1 MPRRQSLGGT
11 SSSFSENPRKK
22 MNKEKSTS
30 IKNPNPH
37 FSCPV
42 CFEIISEATIT
53 RCGHTYCSKCIQKSI
68 EINKKC
74 PKCNQSLTIDQTF
87 PNFLLNELISKHN
100 MEQQEKERLFSTSQ
114 SLDAVDPADNLKTF
128 LASESNKLTLPDVN
142 TILEV
147 LTQRKVLLEAESIT
161 AQNKLLHEFL
171 EHLLKQ
177 TELQQC
183 ELDKKARLIKKDME
197 VVEKILKN
205 VQSTCP
211 KIEDVEK
218 HFEKDPSEAAGGDTE
233 QLSAIRDE
241 MKQLITDIGSSLPD
255 SESNPNKG
263 STSSLSQSSTY
274 KVRRQKMF
282 HHFEDFVKC
291 YFNNRSEDLH
301 FEKEIETEQEHMIT
315 DTNET
320 PATQPADANSTLK
333 VSKSLDTFRE
343 NLVKFSKYSQLRTLS
358 TLNYSNDNN
367 VMPSTIV
374 SSIEFDKDNEYF
386 AIAGVTK
393 RIKIFDY
400 YACVR
405 DAVVD
410 IKHPINEMVC
420 TSKIS
425 CVAWNSY
432 FKELLAASDYE
443 GIVTV
448 YDVETRAR
456 KRTFQEHD
464 KRCWS
469 VDFNE
474 IDTKLLAS
482 GSDDARVKLWSI
494 DCENSVATLEVK
506 TANVCCVKFNP
517 KSSCHLAFGSA
528 DHCVHYYDLRSLKE
542 PLCIFKVSS

>member
-1 MPRRQSLGGT
+1 MNKDQSLSKT
-11 SSSFSENPRKK
+11 
-22 MNKEKSTS
+22 
-30 IKNPNPH
+30 PNIH
-37 FSCPV
+37 FSCPI
-42 CFEIISEATIT
+42 CFELINEATIT

-68 EINKKC
+68 EISKKC
-74 PKCNQSLTIDQTF
+74 PKCNQSLTIEQTF
-87 PNFLLNELISKHN
+87 PNFLLNELIQFQTL
-100 MEQQEKERLFSTSQ
+100 EQQEKERLFSTSQ
-114 SLDAVDPADNLKTF
+114 SVDENDPADNFKTF
-128 LASESNKLTLPDVN
+128 LASESSRLSLPDVN
-142 TILEV
+142 VILEV

-171 EHLLKQ
+171 DHLLKQ
-177 TELQQC
+177 TEQQQS
-183 ELDKKARLIKKDME
+183 ELDKKVRLIKRDMK
-197 VVEKILKN
+197 VVETILKN
-205 VQSTCP
+205 VQSSCP

-218 HFEKDPSEAAGGDTE
+218 HFEKDAGNSSEAAGGE
-233 QLSAIRDE
+233 PGQLSAIRDE

-255 SESNPNKG
+255 SDTNPNKG
-263 STSSLSQSSTY
+263 STSSLTQSSTY
-274 KVRRQKMF
+274 KVRKQKMF
-282 HHFEDFVKC
+282 HHFDDFVKC
-291 YFNNRSEDLH
+291 YFTNRMEDLL
-301 FEKEIETEQEHMIT
+301 FEQENEPEQELMIT
-315 DTNET
+315 ETNEAT
-320 PATQPADANSTLK
+320 PTPVEPK
-333 VSKSLDTFRE
+333 VTKSLDLFRE
-343 NLVKFSKYSQLRTLS
+343 NLIKFSKYSQLRTLS
-358 TLNYSNDNN
+358 TLNYSNDNA

-374 SSIEFDKDNEYF
+374 SSIEFDKDNEFF

-432 FKELLAASDYE
+432 YKELLASSDYE

>member
-1 MPRRQSLGGT
+1 
-11 SSSFSENPRKK
+11 
-22 MNKEKSTS
+22 MN
-30 IKNPNPH
+30 
-37 FSCPV
+37 
-42 CFEIISEATIT
+42 
-53 RCGHTYCSKCIQKSI
+53 
-68 EINKKC
+68 
-74 PKCNQSLTIDQTF
+74 LTTEMTF
-87 PNFLLNELISKHN
+87 PNFLLNELISKYN
-100 MEQQEKERLFSTSQ
+100 QEQQEKERLFSTQ
-114 SLDAVDPADNLKTF
+114 SIDENDPADNLKSF
-128 LASESNKLTLPDVN
+128 LAAESNKLSLTDVN
-142 TILEV
+142 VILEV

-161 AQNKLLHEFL
+161 AQNKLLFEFL

-177 TELQQC
+177 TEQQQK
-183 ELDKKARLIKKDME
+183 ELEKKVRLIKGDMR
-197 VVEKILKN
+197 VVETILKDTQRN
-205 VQSTCP
+205 CP
-211 KIEDVEK
+211 KLEDVDK
-218 HFEKDPSEAAGGDTE
+218 HFESEAGTSSNKSG
-233 QLSAIRDE
+233 QLNAIRDE
-241 MKQLITDIGSSLPD
+241 MKQLITDIGSSMPD
-255 SESNPNKG
+255 SDASLNKG
-263 STSSLSQSSTY
+263 STTSLSQSSTY

-282 HHFEDFVKC
+282 HHFDDFVKC
-291 YFNNRSEDLH
+291 YFTNRSEDLH
-301 FEKEIETEQEHMIT
+301 FQKEQEPEEEQELMIT
-315 DTNET
+315 DTTET
-320 PATQPADANSTLK
+320 VTTPNASPDTGGHCK
-333 VSKSLDTFRE
+333 VTKSLDVFRE
-343 NLVKFSKYSQLRTLS
+343 NLVKFSKYSSLRTLS
-358 TLNYSNDNN
+358 TLNYSNDNS

-374 SSIEFDKDNEYF
+374 SSIEFDKDNEFF

-432 FKELLAASDYE
+432 FKELLASSDYE

-448 YDVETRAR
+448 YDVETRQR

-542 PLCIFKVSS
+542 PLCIFKVS

>member
-1 MPRRQSLGGT
+1 MFSL
-11 SSSFSENPRKK
+11 
-22 MNKEKSTS
+22 
-30 IKNPNPH
+30 
-37 FSCPV
+37 V
-42 CFEIISEATIT
+42 CFDLINEATIT

-68 EINKKC
+68 EANKKC
-74 PKCNQSLTIDQTF
+74 PKCNQSLTSEQTF
-87 PNFLLNELISKHN
+87 PNFLLNELISKYTL
-100 MEQQEKERLFSTSQ
+100 EQQEKERLFSTSQ
-114 SLDAVDPADNLKTF
+114 SLDENDPSENFKTF
-128 LASESNKLTLPDVN
+128 LASESSRLTLPDVN
-142 TILEV
+142 VILEV

-177 TELQQC
+177 TVQQQR
-183 ELDKKARLIKKDME
+183 ELDKKVRLIKSDMK
-197 VVEKILKN
+197 VVETILKN
-205 VQSTCP
+205 VQSNCP
-211 KIEDVEK
+211 KLEDVDK
-218 HFEKDPSEAAGGDTE
+218 HFEKEPSGSTEEAGTDKE

-241 MKQLITDIGSSLPD
+241 MKQLITDIGSSMPD
-255 SESNPNKG
+255 SETNPNKG

-274 KVRRQKMF
+274 KVRKQKMF
-282 HHFEDFVKC
+282 HHFDDFVKC
-291 YFNNRSEDLH
+291 YFTDRVDDLLFQDED
-301 FEKEIETEQEHMIT
+301 EPEQELMIT
-315 DTNET
+315 DTIEAIPST
-320 PATQPADANSTLK
+320 PAPPPIEPAAPNCSR
-333 VSKSLDTFRE
+333 SLDLFRE
-343 NLVKFSKYSQLRTLS
+343 NLIKFSKYSQLRTLS

-432 FKELLAASDYE
+432 YKELLASSDYE

-542 PLCIFKVSS
+542 PLCIFKVEHQRQDFIHKKFTQLFSIFRVTKKLFHM

>member
-1 MPRRQSLGGT
+1 MPRRQSLGGN
-11 SSSFSENPRKK
+11 SSNASGNPRKK
-22 MNKEKSTS
+22 MNKDSS
-30 IKNPNPH
+30 GVCNPH

-42 CFEIISEATIT
+42 CFELISEATIT

-74 PKCNQSLTIDQTF
+74 PKCNQSLTSDQTF
-87 PNFLLNELISKHN
+87 PNYLLNELISKFTL
-100 MEQQEKERLFSTSQ
+100 EQQEKERLFSTSQ
-114 SLDAVDPADNLKTF
+114 SVDAEDPADNLKSF

-142 TILEV
+142 VILEV

-161 AQNKLLHEFL
+161 AQNKLLYEFL

-177 TELQQC
+177 TEQHQS
-183 ELDKKARLIKKDME
+183 ELDKKVRLIRNDMK
-197 VVEKILKN
+197 VVETVLKN
-205 VQSTCP
+205 VQNACP

-218 HFEKDPSEAAGGDTE
+218 HFEKESTESTGNEAG

-241 MKQLITDIGSSLPD
+241 MKQLITDIGSSV
-255 SESNPNKG
+255 PNNDAGKTAA
-263 STSSLSQSSTY
+263 SPISQSSTY
-274 KVRRQKMF
+274 KVRKQKML
-282 HHFEDFVKC
+282 HHFDDFVKC
-291 YFNNRSEDLH
+291 YFTNRSEDLH
-301 FEKEIETEQEHMIT
+301 FQAENEAEQELMIT
-315 DTNET
+315 DNNEAAAAPT
-320 PATQPADANSTLK
+320 VPK
-333 VSKSLDTFRE
+333 VNKSLDTFRE

-358 TLNYSNDNN
+358 TLNYSNDN
-367 VMPSTIV
+367 MMSSTIV

-432 FKELLAASDYE
+432 FKELLASSDYE

-448 YDVETRAR
+448 YDVETRQR

-517 KSSCHLAFGSA
+517 KSSCHLVRSMNG
-528 DHCVHYYDLRSLKE
+528 DLLSH
-542 PLCIFKVSS
+542 

>member
-1 MPRRQSLGGT
+1 MSL
-11 SSSFSENPRKK
+11 SS
-22 MNKEKSTS
+22 
-30 IKNPNPH
+30 KNNYAH
-37 FSCPV
+37 FSCPI
-42 CFEIISEATIT
+42 CFNTISEATIT

-68 EINKKC
+68 EFNKKC
-74 PKCNQSLTIDQTF
+74 PKCNQSCSTQDTF

-100 MEQQEKERLFSTSQ
+100 QEQNEKLRLFSASQ
-114 SLDAVDPADNLKTF
+114 SLDDNDPADNLKTF
-128 LASESNKLTLPDVN
+128 LASESGKLSLPDVN
-142 TILEV
+142 VILEV

-171 EHLLKQ
+171 ERLLNQ
-177 TELQQC
+177 TEQQQS
-183 ELDKKARLIKKDME
+183 ELDKKVRLIKADMQ
-197 VVEKILKN
+197 VVEGVLKETHR
-205 VQSTCP
+205 SCP
-211 KIEDVEK
+211 KLEDVEK
-218 HFEKDPSEAAGGDTE
+218 HFENDPGTSSEAVAEKSG
-233 QLSAIRDE
+233 QLSAIRNE
-241 MKQLITDIGSSLPD
+241 MKQLITDIGSAVASMPD
-255 SESNPNKG
+255 SETKD
-263 STSSLSQSSTY
+263 STTSLSQSSTY
-274 KVRRQKMF
+274 KVRKQKMF
-282 HHFEDFVKC
+282 HHFDDFVKC

-301 FEKEIETEQEHMIT
+301 FQNENEPEQELMIT
-315 DTNET
+315 ETNET
-320 PATQPADANSTLK
+320 AQQQPEPAAPK
-333 VSKSLDTFRE
+333 VSKSLDLFRE
-343 NLVKFSKYSQLRTLS
+343 NLVKFSKYSSLRTLS

-367 VMPSTIV
+367 VNPSTIV
-374 SSIEFDKDNEYF
+374 SSIEFDKDNEFF

-410 IKHPINEMVC
+410 IKHPINEMIC

-432 FKELLAASDYE
+432 YKELLASSDYE

-542 PLCIFKVSS
+542 PLCIFKVRFNGELY

>member
-1 MPRRQSLGGT
+1 
-11 SSSFSENPRKK
+11 
-22 MNKEKSTS
+22 
-30 IKNPNPH
+30 
-37 FSCPV
+37 
-42 CFEIISEATIT
+42 
-53 RCGHTYCSKCIQKSI
+53 
-68 EINKKC
+68 
-74 PKCNQSLTIDQTF
+74 
-87 PNFLLNELISKHN
+87 

-114 SLDAVDPADNLKTF
+114 SLDADPADNLKTF
-128 LASESNKLTLPDVN
+128 LASESNKLSLPDVN
-142 TILEV
+142 VILEV

-177 TELQQC
+177 TEQQQN
-183 ELDKKARLIKKDME
+183 ELDKKVRLIKRDMKQ
-197 VVEKILKN
+197 VENILKK

-218 HFEKDPSEAAGGDTE
+218 HFEKDASEASGHDTE

-241 MKQLITDIGSSLPD
+241 MKQLITDIGSSMPD
-255 SESNPNKG
+255 SDTNPIKG

-282 HHFEDFVKC
+282 HHFEDFRQC
-291 YFNNRSEDLH
+291 YFTTRSEDLH
-301 FEKEIETEQEHMIT
+301 FEKDGEPEQELMIT

-320 PATQPADANSTLK
+320 PATPTDTPMLK
-333 VSKSLDTFRE
+333 GSKSLDTFRE

-542 PLCIFKVSS
+542 PLCIFKVRS

>member
-1 MPRRQSLGGT
+1 M
-11 SSSFSENPRKK
+11 
-22 MNKEKSTS
+22 
-30 IKNPNPH
+30 
-37 FSCPV
+37 
-42 CFEIISEATIT
+42 
-53 RCGHTYCSKCIQKSI
+53 
-68 EINKKC
+68 
-74 PKCNQSLTIDQTF
+74 
-87 PNFLLNELISKHN
+87 
-100 MEQQEKERLFSTSQ
+100 
-114 SLDAVDPADNLKTF
+114 
-128 LASESNKLTLPDVN
+128 
-142 TILEV
+142 
-147 LTQRKVLLEAESIT
+147 
-161 AQNKLLHEFL
+161 
-171 EHLLKQ
+171 
-177 TELQQC
+177 
-183 ELDKKARLIKKDME
+183 
-197 VVEKILKN
+197 
-205 VQSTCP
+205 
-211 KIEDVEK
+211 EDVDK
-218 HFEKDPSEAAGGDTE
+218 HFEKDPAEAETE
-233 QLSAIRDE
+233 HLTAIRDE
-241 MKQLITDIGSSLPD
+241 MKQLINDIGSSMPD
-255 SESNPNKG
+255 SEANQGKG

-274 KVRRQKMF
+274 KIRRLKMF
-282 HHFEDFVKC
+282 HHFDDFVKC
-291 YFNNRSEDLH
+291 YFTNRIEDLH
-301 FEKEIETEQEHMIT
+301 FEKSNESEQELMIT

-320 PATQPADANSTLK
+320 QASQSETPVLK
-333 VSKSLDTFRE
+333 INKSLDTFRE

-400 YACVR
+400 YACLR

-410 IKHPINEMVC
+410 IKHPINEMIC

-432 FKELLAASDYE
+432 FKELLASSDYE

-542 PLCIFKVSS
+542 PLCIFKVRH